1 MNIWYLSAHD
11 QPRGQSSR
19 TYDFAK
25 ELVKLGHQV
34 TMFTNSIC
42 HWTHVDCLEP
52 HEKWRIEDMD
62 GIRVIWLKTI
72 PYQGNGLSRG
82 LNMISNARRSLQV
95 ASKLSDIPDV
105 VIGPSVPLGT
115 GWAAYR
121 IARGKGAAFV
131 FEVRDVWPIALVDD
145 GGMSDKSIIYFL
157 FRYLEKNLYRC
168 SDSISSTLP
177 FLFDHV
183 RESGGN
189 PEKITW
195 IPNGADLPRFAGY
208 DHYDG
213 GSNPLVVMYVG
224 GFGQAHDVITIVRAA
239 SIMKQRGENG
249 FRFIIIGNGPKKAEC
264 VDEARLLGL
273 DNVEFCNPV
282 PKKDIPRIQTTADI
296 LVASV
301 LDSKIYR
308 FGLNLNKM
316 YDYFASARPV
326 VFSGKSRNDPVLD
339 ANAGFSIPP
348 EDPEAMAEVFLKIKK
363 MSPPARI
370 EMGKRGR
377 EYVEREFDMS
387 ELGKRMEQMLL
398 DVVSKKRGA
407 K

>member
-1 MNIWYLSAHD
+1 LNIWYLSAHD

-25 ELVKLGHQV
+25 ELVSLGHQV

-42 HWTHVDCLEP
+42 HWTHVDCLGP
-52 HEKWRIEDMD
+52 HEKWRIENVE
-62 GIRVIWLKTI
+62 GIRVVWLKTF
-72 PYQGNGLSRG
+72 PYMGNGLRRG
-82 LNMISNARRSLQV
+82 MNMVSNARRSLQV

-115 GWAAYR
+115 GWAAHR
-121 IARGKGAAFV
+121 IARAKGAAFV

-157 FRYLEKNLYRC
+157 FRYLEKNLYRYA
-168 SDSISSTLP
+168 DSISSTLP

-183 RESGGN
+183 RESGSN

-195 IPNGADLPRFAGY
+195 IPNGADLARFAGY
-208 DHYDG
+208 DHYNG

-249 FRFIIIGNGPKKAEC
+249 FRFVVIGDGPKKEEC
-264 VDEARLLGL
+264 VDEVRHLGL
-273 DNVEFCNPV
+273 DNVEFRNPV
-282 PKKDIPRIQTTADI
+282 PKKDVPRIQTEADI

-308 FGLNLNKM
+308 FGLNLNKI

-326 VFSGKSRNDPVLD
+326 VFSGKARNDPVIE
-339 ANAGFSIPP
+339 AKAGFSVLP
-348 EDPEAMAEVFLKIKK
+348 EDPLEMAEALLKIKK
-363 MSPPARI
+363 MTPQERI
-370 EMGKRGR
+370 EIGQRGR
-377 EYVEREFDMS
+377 EYIEHGFDMS
-387 ELGKRMEQMLL
+387 VLGKRMEKMLL
-398 DVVSKKRGA
+398 DVVRKKGA